1 MERELTRAISMLALL
16 DTPTRK
22 LDMIM
27 AVVDTAGIL
36 AGVAMESDDRETP
49 NLR

>member
-1 MERELTRAISMLALL
+1 MLALL

-36 AGVAMESDDRETP
+36 AGVAMEIGGFQGTSRA
-49 NLR
+49 